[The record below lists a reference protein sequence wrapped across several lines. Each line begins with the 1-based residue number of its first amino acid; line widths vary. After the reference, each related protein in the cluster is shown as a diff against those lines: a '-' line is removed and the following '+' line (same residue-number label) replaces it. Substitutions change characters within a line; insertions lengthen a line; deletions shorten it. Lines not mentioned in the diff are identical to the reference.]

1 VGATP
6 WGVDTS
12 ERRRRPQAVPLRR
25 ADRSH
30 LEQQPRERTDLRRL
44 AATGLSGLLPGLG
57 QLANGRSRLAVRL
70 LLPTVAV
77 VAVVALV
84 AAIVPPLQILASLVS
99 PTALSLLGAASLAVL
114 GWRSFA
120 VLQAFFDR
128 RYPRRP
134 SPLALGGLVVVLG
147 LVTLPHLVAH
157 WYIGAAREAFGQS
170 FAGTE
175 TSELTGDARAA
186 AAASA
191 PTERVN
197 VLLVGVDSGPGRD
210 HELTDTLVLASL
222 DPVGGTATLIS
233 IPRDTAMVPLG
244 NGDTYGPRINSL
256 YGYAAAH
263 RAAFP
268 AGPMRTLQDAVGALL
283 GVDVDYYATI
293 DMAGFSRLVDAAGG
307 VTVTVKKGFRD
318 PTYRYAPGV
327 RGWGIE
333 PGVHRLD
340 GADALAFVRI
350 RKAPGES
357 DFTRADR
364 QQQVLVALYRGL
376 LAEGG
381 LLLRVPELL
390 RSVGSMV
397 ETDLPPALLPG
408 LAAVADDMSPA
419 DIIRLVIKAPLLAP
433 MKSDYG
439 NVWVPR
445 LDRIAALTTA
455 ILAEPGWAPAPWP
468 RAER

>member
-1 VGATP
+1 V
-6 WGVDTS
+6 
-12 ERRRRPQAVPLRR
+12 E
-25 ADRSH
+25 
-30 LEQQPRERTDLRRL
+30 QPRERGADLRRL
-44 AATGLSGLLPGLG
+44 AATGLSGLVPGLG

-70 LLPTVAV
+70 LVPTVAV
-77 VAVVALV
+77 IAVVALV
-84 AAIVPPLQILASLVS
+84 AAAVPPLQILASLVS
-99 PTALSLLGAASLAVL
+99 PTALSLLAAASLAVL

-134 SPLALGGLVVVLG
+134 SPLALGGLVLVLG
-147 LVTLPHLVAH
+147 LVALPHLVAH
-157 WYIGAAREAFGQS
+157 WYIGAAQEAFGQS
-170 FAGTE
+170 FAGTQ
-175 TSELTGDARAA
+175 TSELADETRAA
-186 AAASA
+186 AAAAA

-210 HELTDTLVLASL
+210 HKLTDTLVLASL

-256 YGYAAAH
+256 YGYAASH
-263 RAAFP
+263 REEFP

-318 PTYRYAPGV
+318 PNYPDPSGV

-340 GADALAFVRI
+340 GRDALAFVRI

-364 QQQVLVALYRGL
+364 QQQVLVGLYRGL
-376 LAEGG
+376 LAEGS
-381 LLLRVPELL
+381 LLLRLPDLL
-390 RSVGSMV
+390 RSVGSMI

-408 LAAVADDMSPA
+408 LAAIADDMSPA
-419 DIIRLVIKAPLLAP
+419 DIVRLVIKAPLLEP
-433 MKSDYG
+433 TKSDYG

-445 LDRIAALTTA
+445 LDRIEALTA
-455 ILAEPGWAPAPWP
+455 AVLAEPGWAPSPWP
-468 RAER
+468 RAED